1 MKLSEYIENSYDG
14 NVTAFAVDNNYHVT
28 QVRRFVI
35 QGAYFNDGKP
45 YFKKYLQEKSNVS
58 KSTD

>member
-1 MKLSEYIENSYDG
+1 MKLSEHIERHYDG

-35 QGAYFNDGKP
+35 QGAYYNDGKP
-45 YFKKYLQEKSNVS
+45 YFKKYLQVKSNES
-58 KSTD
+58 KPDN